1 MDLSWGFGLK
11 RSTQLLFFFQVSLR
25 GEVWGPVRGV
35 ESNRSSSP
43 RTTTQHTTPKRYD
56 MILDHNIEPWSPPA
70 ADSNISDPITSFLP
84 PAYYLI
90 IDRTGYMDMQQL
102 TSMDGYLQSY
112 GLVRFGGWA
121 RQLPHHC
128 LMMKQK
134 QI

>member
-1 MDLSWGFGLK
+1 M
-11 RSTQLLFFFQVSLR
+11 R
-25 GEVWGPVRGV
+25 GPVRGV

-70 ADSNISDPITSFLP
+70 ADSNISDPIISFLP

-102 TSMDGYLQSY
+102 TSMGGYSQSY
-112 GLVRFGGWA
+112 GLASLVVELASRTS
-121 RQLPHHC
+121 LPHDEAKTN
-128 LMMKQK
+128 MMLLHPYL
-134 QI
+134 IDFTIEDCCH